1 MYLGTILP
9 ACHMV
14 EFRVSSFGD
23 SGHLCESIVAFKF
36 SLLLRFVLV
45 MSRAGCKRCLGRRV
59 QYPAALGAGTPQA
72 PPNLE
77 RESREEAEEIHQCFC
92 T

>member
-23 SGHLCESIVAFKF
+23 SGHLCESSCFYIF
-36 SLLLRFVLV
+36 SLVTVCACCVTGWLRERIVLCGAQGAV
-45 MSRAGCKRCLGRRV
+45 PAG
-59 QYPAALGAGTPQA
+59 LGAGTPQA
-72 PPNLE
+72 PTNLE
-77 RESREEAEEIHQCFC
+77 
-92 T
+92 